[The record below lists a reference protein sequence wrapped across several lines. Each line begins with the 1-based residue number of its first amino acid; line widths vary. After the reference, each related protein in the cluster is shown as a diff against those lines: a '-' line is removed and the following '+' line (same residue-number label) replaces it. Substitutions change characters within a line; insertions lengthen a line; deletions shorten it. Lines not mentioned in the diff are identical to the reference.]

1 MKAIVIFYE
10 GTAPA
15 KAVEKDIVGTI
26 ANLMQKAIIDLTHL
40 EINVMDE
47 TSVARAIIGHSAT
60 TKKKQLNCVEEFFKE
75 MEALGLLGKKSK
87 TYNPEVVLWILQRDT
102 QEKFAEAIS
111 ILSKEHSQETID
123 LIKEYSAG
131 HIVKII
137 RNLKHCFINL

>member
-26 ANLMQKAIIDLTHL
+26 AGLMQKAIIDLTHL

-47 TSVARAIIGHSAT
+47 TSVARAIIGHSTT
-60 TKKKQLNCVEEFFKE
+60 TKEKQLSCVEEFFKE
-75 MEALGLLGKKSK
+75 MEAIGLLNKKSK
-87 TYNPEVVLWILQRDT
+87 TNNPEIVFWILRRDN
-102 QEKFAEAIS
+102 QERFTEAIS

-123 LIKEYSAG
+123 LIKEYSAEPV
-131 HIVKII
+131 VKVI
-137 RNLKHCFINL
+137 RNYKHCFINL